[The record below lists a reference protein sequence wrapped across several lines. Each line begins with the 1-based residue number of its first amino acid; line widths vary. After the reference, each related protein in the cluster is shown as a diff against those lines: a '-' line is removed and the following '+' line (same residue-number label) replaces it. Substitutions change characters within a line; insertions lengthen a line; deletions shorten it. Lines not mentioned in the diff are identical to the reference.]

1 MKKKALTDSAESFK
15 EILDKVTIMG
25 GDNHIYDDDAEEV
38 YVGLAWES
46 MDMTMDPVGYIYV
59 STEKGEDHAIEEAMT
74 GREEIW
80 DQAELQELMQESLDE
95 GMNEE
100 DAWQSAYESM
110 SEAWDFNA
118 WTMPQED
125 FWTVI
130 DGHSS
135 APKHL

>member
-1 MKKKALTDSAESFK
+1 MMLRRHGKLY
-15 EILDKVTIMG
+15 L
-25 GDNHIYDDDAEEV
+25 
-38 YVGLAWES
+38 
-46 MDMTMDPVGYIYV
+46 V